1 MVPMIV
7 ADTDV
12 VEAVE
17 DVEKQV
23 NVFVKYIKDSVPAL
37 ISFGIKLLVTAIILF
52 VGMKI
57 IKLLRKI
64 VRRSLERAGVE
75 KGVVQFLDSL
85 VKYILYVVLIMII
98 VGRFGVASSSIIAV
112 VGSAG
117 LAIGMALQGSLSN
130 LAGGVIILLV
140 KPFGVGDYI
149 VAGEEGTVK
158 EIGLFYTTL
167 LTVDNKQVML
177 PNGTLANG
185 NITNVTAQDKRRV
198 DFAVGIGYTSDLKKA
213 KEVMFKLLSECPM
226 RLAEEEPVVF
236 VDSLG
241 DSAVV
246 IGGRVWVAA
255 ADYWNAKW
263 ELTEK
268 IKNAYDEN
276 GIEIPFN
283 QIDVHMVQ

>member
-1 MVPMIV
+1 MIPLML
-7 ADTDV
+7 ADADLPET
-12 VEAVE
+12 VE
-17 DVEKQV
+17 DVAKQA
-23 NVFVKYIKDSVPAL
+23 NVFVQYVKDSIPSL
-37 ISFGIKLLVTAIILF
+37 ISFGIKLLITALIFFIG
-52 VGMKI
+52 VKV

-64 VRRSLERAGVE
+64 VQRALERTGAE
-75 KGVVQFLDSL
+75 KGVMQFLDSL
-85 VKYILYVVLIMII
+85 VKYTLYAVLIMII
-98 VGRFGVASSSIIAV
+98 VGRFGIASSSIIAV

-130 LAGGVIILLV
+130 LAGGVIILFV
-140 KPFGVGDYI
+140 KPFVVGDYI

-177 PNGTLANG
+177 PNGNLANG
-185 NITNVTAQDKRRV
+185 NIINVTAQDRRRV

-213 KEVMFKLLSECPM
+213 KEVMHRLLSECPS
-226 RLAEEEPVVF
+226 RLKEEEPVVF

-246 IGGRVWVAA
+246 IGGRIWVPAG
-255 ADYWNAKW
+255 DYWNVKW
-263 ELTEK
+263 DLTEQ
-268 IKNAYDEN
+268 IKLAYDEN

-283 QIDVHMVQ
+283 QIDVHMIQ